1 MESMGTDSLLSL
13 LDITGTAALFSLNFG
28 QVNKDGGYETRMLR
42 FQNRLRND
50 VTGAPSIFGIQS
62 DPAQILMLHVLLPL
76 SHRYSRVGV
85 FDHVSDGCQRSAGSE
100 MLGRVTSAFVSR
112 IKFSLD
118 SIFILLSLGLALV

>member
-1 MESMGTDSLLSL
+1 MESMGTDSLLPL

-28 QVNKDGGYETRMLR
+28 KVNKDGGYETRMLR

-76 SHRYSRVGV
+76 SHRYSRV
-85 FDHVSDGCQRSAGSE
+85 FDHVTDGCQRSAGSE
-100 MLGRVTSAFVSR
+100 MLGRVTSAFVS
-112 IKFSLD
+112 
-118 SIFILLSLGLALV
+118 